1 MFFAVNLNDRNDVFE
16 QSVCLSQRGYLFF
29 DKRIDAI
36 AGRLAFNLEAGALR
50 FGLAGR
56 FLELA
61 LTLEASFLEAIG

>member
-1 MFFAVNLNDRNDVFE
+1 
-16 QSVCLSQRGYLFF
+16 LFF

-61 LTLEASFLEAIG
+61 LTLEASFLEAVG